1 MTQAEDTAIV
11 VSLDEGTD
19 ERTDAVESGTSQEPA
34 SRPQTAPTGS
44 EIPPT
49 TRPNLW

>member
-1 MTQAEDTAIV
+1 MTQAADTTIV

-19 ERTDAVESGTSQEPA
+19 EPSDSVESGTSQEPA
-34 SRPQTAPTGS
+34 SHPQTAASNS

-49 TRPNLW
+49 TRPYLW